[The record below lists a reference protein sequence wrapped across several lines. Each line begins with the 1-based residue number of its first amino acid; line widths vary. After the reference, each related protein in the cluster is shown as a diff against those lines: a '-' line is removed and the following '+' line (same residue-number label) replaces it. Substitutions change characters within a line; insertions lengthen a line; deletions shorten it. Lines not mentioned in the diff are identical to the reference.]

1 VVFASPRNNKIFFWG
16 FGFILTF
23 NWLVIPTSTNSPR
36 FTDLLSVVVSLVLLL
51 RLSKSG
57 LTKLGL
63 IILPLAIASIGLVAK
78 GVLTGDMSLTIF
90 SARVFFSAATGIW
103 LAQRIV
109 ETKNIEVFFYGAAVG
124 ALIVGIIAYGQ
135 STEKMPFLNTFI
147 PPGTKT
153 WWGNGQLRAVGIWQ
167 HPNALGQ
174 VQSIGAACAISLAL
188 AGPRIRILP
197 GLLFLGIIGFT
208 YIGNETRSMILAAGL
223 STVVSMLVSPNKSL
237 KTVGILVGLYTIFLA
252 PFFLRA
258 ILGDRWFGSANDPTI
273 GKNAAERFQ
282 TLLYSIQLVLE
293 KPTGY
298 GVIGSREAL
307 TRVFGF
313 AASHNSFVSLAL
325 TIGVIPLIVLLTSI
339 FLQIRDIFSARTIHY
354 EAAPLLAI
362 VMLFFFEDSIFLP
375 SMLLGVTI
383 FSFWGKKLLEDRV
396 EPVSQEQ

>member
-103 LAQRIV
+103 LAQRVV

>member
-1 VVFASPRNNKIFFWG
+1 MVFASPRNNKIFFWG

-103 LAQRIV
+103 LAQRVV

>member
-1 VVFASPRNNKIFFWG
+1 MVFASPRNNKIFFWG

-23 NWLVIPTSTNSPR
+23 NWLVIPSSTNSPR
-36 FTDLLSVVVSLVLLL
+36 FTDLLSVVVSFVLLL

-63 IILPLAIASIGLVAK
+63 IIVPLALASIGLVAK
-78 GVLTGDMSLTIF
+78 GVLTGDMSLMIF
-90 SARVFFSAATGIW
+90 GARVFFSAATGIW
-103 LAQRIV
+103 LAQRLV
-109 ETKNIEVFFYGAAVG
+109 ETKNIEAFFYGAAIG
-124 ALIVGIIAYGQ
+124 ALIVGIIAYAQ
-135 STEKMPFLNTFI
+135 STQKMPFFDIFI

-174 VQSIGAACAISLAL
+174 VQSIGAACAVSLAL
-188 AGPRIRILP
+188 AGPRMRILP

-237 KTVGILVGLYTIFLA
+237 KTVGFLVSLYAVALA

-282 TLLYSIQLVLE
+282 TLLYSVQLILE
-293 KPTGY
+293 RPTGY
-298 GVIGSREAL
+298 GVVGSREAL

-313 AASHNSFVSLAL
+313 AASHNSFISLAL
-325 TIGVIPLIVLLTSI
+325 TIGVIPLFVLLTSI
-339 FLQIRDIFSARTIHY
+339 FLQIRDIFRTRTIHY
-354 EAAPLLAI
+354 EAAPLFAI
-362 VMLFFFEDSIFLP
+362 IMLFFFEDSIFLP

-383 FSFWGKKLLEDRV
+383 FSFWGKKLLEDRLQLV
-396 EPVSQEQ
+396 ASHQ

>member
-1 VVFASPRNNKIFFWG
+1 MVFASPRNNKIFFWG

-36 FTDLLSVVVSLVLLL
+36 FTDLLSVVVSFVLLL

-63 IILPLAIASIGLVAK
+63 IILPLALASIGLIAK
-78 GVLTGDMSLTIF
+78 GILTGDMSLTIF

-103 LAQRIV
+103 LAQRLI
-109 ETKNIEVFFYGAAVG
+109 ETKNIEAFFYGAAIG
-124 ALIVGIIAYGQ
+124 ALIVAFIAYAQ
-135 STEKMPFLNTFI
+135 STEKMPIFNIFI

-174 VQSIGAACAISLAL
+174 VQSIGAACAVSLAL
-188 AGPRIRILP
+188 AGPRMRILP

-237 KTVGILVGLYTIFLA
+237 KTVGFLVSLYAVALA

-282 TLLYSIQLVLE
+282 TLLYSVQLILE
-293 KPTGY
+293 RPTGY
-298 GVIGSREAL
+298 GVVGSREAL

-313 AASHNSFVSLAL
+313 AASHNSFISLAL
-325 TIGVIPLIVLLTSI
+325 TIGVIPLFVLLTSI
-339 FLQIRDIFSARTIHY
+339 FLQIRDIFRTRTIHY
-354 EAAPLLAI
+354 EAAPLFAI
-362 VMLFFFEDSIFLP
+362 IMLFFFEDSIFLP
-375 SMLLGVTI
+375 SMLLGITI
-383 FSFWGKKLLEDRV
+383 FSFWGKKLIEDV
-396 EPVSQEQ
+396 

>member
-1 VVFASPRNNKIFFWG
+1 MVFASPRNNKIFFWG

-36 FTDLLSVVVSLVLLL
+36 FTDLLSVVVSFVLLL

-63 IILPLAIASIGLVAK
+63 IILPLALASIGLIAK
-78 GVLTGDMSLTIF
+78 GILTGDMSLTIF

-103 LAQRIV
+103 LAQRLI
-109 ETKNIEVFFYGAAVG
+109 ETKNIEAFFYGAAIG
-124 ALIVGIIAYGQ
+124 ALIVAFIAYAQ
-135 STEKMPFLNTFI
+135 STEKMPIFNIFI

-174 VQSIGAACAISLAL
+174 VQSIGAACAVSLAL
-188 AGPRIRILP
+188 AGPRMRILP

-237 KTVGILVGLYTIFLA
+237 KTVGFLVSLYAVALA

-282 TLLYSIQLVLE
+282 TLLYSVQLILE
-293 KPTGY
+293 RPTGY
-298 GVIGSREAL
+298 GVVGSREAL

-313 AASHNSFVSLAL
+313 AASHNSFISLAL
-325 TIGVIPLIVLLTSI
+325 TIGVIPLFVLLTSI
-339 FLQIRDIFSARTIHY
+339 FLQIRDIFRARTIHY
-354 EAAPLLAI
+354 EAAPLFAI
-362 VMLFFFEDSIFLP
+362 IMLFFFEDSIFLP
-375 SMLLGVTI
+375 SMLLGITI
-383 FSFWGKKLLEDRV
+383 FSFWGKKLIEDV
-396 EPVSQEQ
+396 